1 MPGQKDPVIAAVEA
15 LNAGYQNSDYA
26 KRGPDQIGGANIYR
40 VAFKGRDGVWRE
52 NYVYERGSKRI
63 AYYNIRELLM
73 SRDNDLF
80 PSETDHNLIRLW
92 AVIAFT
98 TIFGLAV
105 IYIVIASPENK
116 SIQFLTGFVG
126 LGIGYLVGN
135 KPFSGKKVQLDR
147 E

>member
-1 MPGQKDPVIAAVEA
+1 MPGQRDPVISAVEA

-26 KRGPDQIGGANIYR
+26 KRGPDQIGGANIYT
-40 VAFKGRDGVWRE
+40 VVFKGADGEWRE
-52 NYVYERGSKRI
+52 NYVYERGNRRI
-63 AYYNIRELLM
+63 AYHNIRELLM

-80 PSETDHNLIRLW
+80 PSETNLDLIRLW

-98 TIFGLAV
+98 TIFGIAV
-105 IYIVIASPENK
+105 VYLVITSPDNK

-135 KPFSGKKVQLDR
+135 KSLSGKKAQSDQK
-147 E
+147 

>member
-1 MPGQKDPVIAAVEA
+1 MPGQKDPVIAKVEA
-15 LNAGYQNSDYA
+15 LNAGYQNTDYA

-40 VAFKGRDGVWRE
+40 VSFKGADGVWRE
-52 NYVYERGSKRI
+52 NYVYERGNKRI

-80 PSETDHNLIRLW
+80 PSEANLDLIRLW
-92 AVIAFT
+92 AVIVFT
-98 TIFGLAV
+98 TIFGIAV
-105 IYIVIASPENK
+105 IYFVKTSPENK

-135 KPFSGKKVQLDR
+135 KPFSGKKAQLDR

>member
-1 MPGQKDPVIAAVEA
+1 MPDQKDPVIAAVEA
-15 LNAGYQNSDYA
+15 LNAGYLNSGYA

-40 VAFKGRDGVWRE
+40 VVFQGRDGVWRE
-52 NYVYERGSKRI
+52 NYVYERGNKRI

-80 PSETDHNLIRLW
+80 PSEANLDLVRLW

-98 TIFGLAV
+98 TIFGIAV
-105 IYIVIASPENK
+105 IYLVIRSPENK

-135 KPFSGKKVQLDR
+135 RPFSGKKAQVDQS
-147 E
+147 